1 MLGFTVCIFSQV
13 EPKRISNAEVKQIL
27 DQKKEIVIVDV
38 RGINA
43 YKSGHI
49 PTSISMSS
57 GEIVS
62 RHKELPKNKLIVL
75 YCSWI
80 AEASSVRA
88 AQILA
93 KDFGFNM
100 ELLKVLKGG
109 FHTWRDA
116 GYPVNQ
122 GLAVKPKGKL
132 ATLWSKIRSKK

>member
-1 MLGFTVCIFSQV
+1 MIKKKSIIYFSLMLGFTICIFAQV
-13 EPKRISNAEVKQIL
+13 EPKRISNVEVKQIL

-75 YCSWI
+75 YCS
-80 AEASSVRA
+80 
-88 AQILA
+88 
-93 KDFGFNM
+93 
-100 ELLKVLKGG
+100 
-109 FHTWRDA
+109 
-116 GYPVNQ
+116 
-122 GLAVKPKGKL
+122 
-132 ATLWSKIRSKK
+132 